1 MPFSEIPQEHGRA
14 ARQTAPWLWVLLFLF
29 CLRVLGQAL
38 VAFAQVQW
46 LPPMREWYSGLLA
59 YEWLLPSQL
68 LIIILYGK
76 VCVDF
81 SRARGYFV
89 EPSRRMARGLLL
101 FGWVYLGAMV
111 LRYILR
117 MTFQPE
123 ERWVGGA
130 IPIFFHWVLAAFILL
145 VGRYHAR
152 YARFSHPGNAYA
164 DH

>member
-1 MPFSEIPQEHGRA
+1 MRANKMPNSRARA
-14 ARQTAPWLWVLLFLF
+14 AGGTAPWLWLLLFLF
-29 CLRVLGQAL
+29 GLRVLGQAL
-38 VAFAQVQW
+38 VAFGHVRW
-46 LPPMREWYSGLLA
+46 LPPMREWYSGLMA

-68 LIIILYGK
+68 LILILFGR

-101 FGWVYLGAMV
+101 FGWIYLGAMV
-111 LRYILR
+111 LRYMLR

-123 ERWVGGA
+123 ERWFGGA

-152 YARFSHPGNAYA
+152 CARFSHPGSAYA